1 LCSTATRLSCALLAE
16 PGQHLDHCSLCVC
29 APYLLPTQAVSKVE
43 KQMGSAQSGPIISLL
58 DACPPSGFWPKLHRI
73 SKDAA
78 AGAERSLKQVGGQS
92 LALYGL
98 GAEEL
103 GQGAEYWPRVLWTS
117 LALQQL
123 LHRACCNAQP
133 SLLEEVNT
141 DRPPEVAPDTAC
153 NHPSIHPCSCWRG
166 TT

>member
-1 LCSTATRLSCALLAE
+1 MWRSACTMWSTRGLLL
-16 PGQHLDHCSLCVC
+16 HLYV
-29 APYLLPTQAVSKVE
+29 YLLNYLHSQAVSKVE

-58 DACPPSGFWPKLHRI
+58 DACPPSGFWAKLHRI

-92 LALYGL
+92 PALYGL

-103 GQGAEYWPRVLWTS
+103 GQGAEYWPRVSWTS

-133 SLLEEVNT
+133 FLLEEVNT

-153 NHPSIHPCSCWRG
+153 NHPFILAAAG
-166 TT
+166 GV